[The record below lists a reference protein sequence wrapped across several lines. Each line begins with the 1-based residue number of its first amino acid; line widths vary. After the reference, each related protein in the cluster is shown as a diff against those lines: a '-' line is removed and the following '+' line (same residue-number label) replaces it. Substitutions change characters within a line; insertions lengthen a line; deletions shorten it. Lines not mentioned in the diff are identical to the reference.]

1 MTTIKELKAKSN
13 DELLAHGCR
22 WWDGK
27 LMLIPLTM
35 LNTIADGEAL
45 VCIDGTTSVKGV
57 DKIDDDTRGGLLAY
71 GFLSANPRM
80 TKKEASNA

>member
-1 MTTIKELKAKSN
+1 MTTIKELKSKSN
-13 DELLAHGCR
+13 DELLSIGCR
-22 WWDGK
+22 WWDGR
-27 LMLIPLTM
+27 LLLISPSMLA
-35 LNTIADGEAL
+35 TIADGETL
-45 VCIDGTTSVKGV
+45 VCIDGTSVVKGV